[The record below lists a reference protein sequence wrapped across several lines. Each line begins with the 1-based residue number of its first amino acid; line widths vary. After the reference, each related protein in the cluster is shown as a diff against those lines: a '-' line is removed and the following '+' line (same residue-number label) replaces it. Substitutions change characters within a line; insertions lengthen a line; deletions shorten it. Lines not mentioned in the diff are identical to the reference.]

1 MPSGCDT
8 ATLKNKKKTATTSK
22 DVSNTTT
29 RNITKNKD
37 SCGNV
42 LSMNSF
48 KSLHVAPSRVMG
60 AAFALARCCRV
71 ILGKE
76 NYIDSVNPN
85 DSMQERNEFLRPG
98 RVAITATKIAHKESL
113 MALFMKTQ
121 GKLCA

>member
-1 MPSGCDT
+1 
-8 ATLKNKKKTATTSK
+8 
-22 DVSNTTT
+22 
-29 RNITKNKD
+29 
-37 SCGNV
+37 
-42 LSMNSF
+42 MNSF